1 MLNLGLPA
9 LIALARSFVDNLPIG
24 GTTVGDALD
33 LGIDL
38 VKFGDRMIETINNSP
53 DAAAADLAEANALV
67 AQLQAVRDAA
77 LTDLGQKAPN
87 S

>member
-1 MLNLGLPA
+1 MLNLALPA
-9 LIALARSFVDNLPIG
+9 LIALGRSFVDNLPLG
-24 GTTVGDALD
+24 GSTVGAALD

-38 VKFGDRMIETINNSP
+38 VKFGEKMVETINASP

-67 AQLQAVRDAA
+67 AQLQAMRDAA
-77 LTDLGQKAPN
+77 LADLGNKAPN